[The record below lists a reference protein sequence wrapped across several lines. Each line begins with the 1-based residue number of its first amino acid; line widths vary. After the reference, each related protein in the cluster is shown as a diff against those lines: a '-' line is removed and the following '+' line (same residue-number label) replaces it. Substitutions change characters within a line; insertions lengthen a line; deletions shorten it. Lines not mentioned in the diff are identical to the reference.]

1 MLWKVWGH
9 TCLFYGI
16 FGPFLSQKFWPPRK
30 PPGHFW
36 WVQMTPTDHPGC
48 IPTRSIE
55 IQPFVVST
63 ATYGPFS
70 QWPLTLWS
78 WFWAKMACIS
88 PLLIVPCEATHS
100 KKNFEHYL
108 ALLTRPNKDKDKKKE
123 KDKDKKWFY
132 ALLGMNIFQEWIF
145 FWSEYFSWA
154 TSFQGGIFFMRD

>member
-1 MLWKVWGH
+1 MA
-9 TCLFYGI
+9 
-16 FGPFLSQKFWPPRK
+16 
-30 PPGHFW
+30 
-36 WVQMTPTDHPGC
+36 PTDHPGC

-132 ALLGMNIFQEWIF
+132 ALLGMNIFQGWIF
-145 FWSEYFSWA
+145 SRSEYFSGVII
-154 TSFQGGIFFMRD
+154 FQGWLFFRIDYFLGVIIFQGWIFFRGDYFSGVNIFLGWIFSGVD